1 LVLENPRPFFAP
13 VAAIASLGVTF
24 GQRGPRAIQ
33 IVLGVAAGLTVANIL
48 VLAIG
53 VGTVQI
59 GIMVALAAAL
69 AIFFSGQPLLVL
81 HTTVTALLVV
91 ALGITTTTG
100 DLSPDPDR
108 FFEALIGGGVALV
121 VNALLPVNPELRVE
135 RAVHPVFSEL
145 VATLEEIAAALAGRD
160 LDRAERALEKASEI
174 NKRMAGF
181 KEALAAGYETA
192 RFSPPR
198 RRELRHL
205 ELYAAAASQIDM
217 AVADM
222 EGVARAAVRAVRR
235 NSPTLERPSEAI
247 LDLARAVEALAS
259 YLEKPGTTEDVR
271 QLVLKSVG
279 EATALLEEHKDLGTS
294 ALVGE
299 MRAMAIDL
307 LRGTGMDRAEVMEA
321 LEESVSNPNSENER

>member
-108 FFEALIGGGVALV
+108 FFEALIGGVALV

-205 ELYAAAASQIDM
+205 ELYAAAASQIDR

-222 EGVARAAVRAVRR
+222 VGVARAAVRAVRR

-307 LRGTGMDRAEVMEA
+307 LRGTGKDRAEVMEA